1 MRGAHQV
8 LLFRHSLVQQAAVG
22 ENEEDAMSSENNYTP
37 PNEMPPA
44 PIPRVLAGQKA
55 LVTGSSKGLGQAMA
69 IGFAQAGADVLVNYS
84 SDEKGAQDTA
94 RIIES
99 HGAKAVI
106 FKADVSKEAEVL
118 AMYDRML
125 DTFGRLDICV
135 PNAAIQQNARVD
147 DMTLEQWQRV
157 MDVNLTGMFLCA
169 RESVR
174 AFKRQGID
182 RSISYACGK
191 IIFISSVHDVI
202 PWEGH
207 ANYAAAK
214 GGLMLFMK
222 SLAQEVAHLRI
233 RVNSISPGAIRTPM
247 NVEKLT
253 SQEQFESL
261 LLKLI
266 PSKRI
271 GEPEDVARTAVWL
284 ASDQSDYV
292 QGATIYVDGGMT
304 LYPGFIGAG

>member
-1 MRGAHQV
+1 MQPAMQISSV
-8 LLFRHSLVQQAAVG
+8 WS
-22 ENEEDAMSSENNYTP
+22 EEAAMSSENEYTP
-37 PNEMPPA
+37 PNEMPPVS
-44 PIPRVLAGQKA
+44 IPRVLAGQKA

-84 SDEKGAQDTA
+84 SDEKGAHDTA

-99 HGAKAVI
+99 HGGKAVI
-106 FKADVSKEAEVL
+106 FKADVSKESEVL
-118 AMYDRML
+118 AMFDRAF
-125 DTFGRLDICV
+125 DSFGRLDICV

-169 RESVR
+169 RESIR
-174 AFKRQGID
+174 AFKRQGIN

-191 IIFISSVHDVI
+191 LIFISSVHDII

-253 SQEQFESL
+253 SQEQFESV

>member
-1 MRGAHQV
+1 MNP
-8 LLFRHSLVQQAAVG
+8 
-22 ENEEDAMSSENNYTP
+22 ENSYTP

-44 PIPRVLAGQKA
+44 PIHQVLVGQKA
-55 LVTGSSKGLGQAMA
+55 LVTGASKGLGQAMA

-84 SDEKGAQDTA
+84 SDEQGALQTVKA
-94 RIIES
+94 IES
-99 HGAKAVI
+99 LGRRAVA
-106 FKADVSKEAEVL
+106 FKANQSRENEVK
-118 AMYDRML
+118 AMFECMFK
-125 DTFGRLDICV
+125 TFGRLDICV
-135 PNAAIQQNARVD
+135 PNGAIQLNAKVD
-147 DMTLEQWQRV
+147 EMTLEQWQGV
-157 MDVNLTGMFLCA
+157 IDVNLTGMFLCA
-169 RESVR
+169 REAIR

-182 RSISYACGK
+182 RSISFACGK
-191 IIFISSVHDVI
+191 LIFMSSVHDII

-233 RVNSISPGAIRTPM
+233 RVNALSPGAIRTPM

-253 SQEQFESL
+253 SPEIFEST

-266 PSKRI
+266 PAKRI
-271 GEPEDVARTAVWL
+271 GEPEDVARAAVWL

-292 QGATIYVDGGMT
+292 HGTTIYIDGGMT

>member
-1 MRGAHQV
+1 V
-8 LLFRHSLVQQAAVG
+8 PPYS
-22 ENEEDAMSSENNYTP
+22 P

-44 PIPRVLAGQKA
+44 PIHRVLAGQKA
-55 LVTGSSKGLGQAMA
+55 LVTGASKGLGQAMA
-69 IGFAQAGADVLVNYS
+69 IGFARAGADVLVNYH
-84 SDEKGAQDTA
+84 SDEEGARETA
-94 RIIES
+94 EIIERE
-99 HGAKAVI
+99 GARAVV
-106 FKADVSKEAEVL
+106 FRANVAKEHEVA
-118 AMYDRML
+118 AMFERMQES
-125 DTFGRLDICV
+125 FGRLDICV
-135 PNAAIQQNARVD
+135 PNSAIQLNARVD
-147 DMTLEQWQRV
+147 EMTLDQWQGV
-157 MDVNLTGMFLCA
+157 IDVNLTGMFLCA
-169 RESVR
+169 REAIR

-191 IIFISSVHDVI
+191 LIFMSSVHDII

-214 GGLMLFMK
+214 GGLMLLMK

-247 NVEKLT
+247 NVDKLT
-253 SQEQFESL
+253 SPEIFERV

-271 GEPEDVARTAVWL
+271 GEPEDVARAAVWL
-284 ASDQSDYV
+284 ASDESDYM
-292 QGATIYVDGGMT
+292 QGVTIYLDGGMT